1 MSVRVNKVNV
11 AFSPYIIRLGYIRR
25 VHSKPLDVWSYETHE
40 PDYLLSLPSHMLHSE
55 PLEVSSHRLNISR
68 LSAHI
73 ENMHVRPLMTKVRQ
87 KRMLKVYHR
96 RYRNISLRVYKRHVS
111 ILLNV
116 VVHTIVGFYGVPMKR
131 RGIPADDVPSHVK
144 SAFRVLLMKRKI
156 RASVKLKYYF
166 PNVAITPS
174 GKLKYLGGGYLL
186 VIPSRGTRIMLNVY
200 IIEDSKGKEHMLMEV
215 VQ

>member
-1 MSVRVNKVNV
+1 MSVKVNKANV

-25 VHSKPLDVWSYETHE
+25 IHSKLLDVWSYETHE

-55 PLEVSSHRLNISR
+55 PLEVSSHRLNVPR

-73 ENMHVRPLMTKVRQ
+73 ENMHIRPLVAKVRK

-111 ILLNV
+111 TLLNV
-116 VVHTIVGFYGVPMKR
+116 VVHTIVGFYGVPIKR
-131 RGIPADDVPSHVK
+131 RGIPGENVPAHVK
-144 SAFRVLLMKRKI
+144 SAFRVLLMKKKI

-166 PNVAITPS
+166 PNVAISPS
-174 GKLKYLGGGYLL
+174 GKLKYLGDGYLL
-186 VIPSRGTRIMLNVY
+186 VIPSRGTRLMLNVY
-200 IIEDSKGKEHMLMEV
+200 IVEDSKGKEHMLMEV